1 MLVRRNMLTLACA
14 SACSLAYRSAA
25 AQQPPTAIPSM
36 PGMASGGM
44 TLEQCITDC
53 LGSHRMCL
61 ATGQYCIERGGPHAA
76 AAHLALLLDCAEMC
90 QTTANSMLRHSS
102 QHQALCAACAQI
114 CDACAESCE
123 AFRADEV
130 MARCAKTCRDCAG
143 SCRMMS
149 KQPI

>member
-1 MLVRRNMLTLACA
+1 MLVRRDIMALAA
-14 SACSLAYRSAA
+14 AAAGALGSRSAA
-25 AQQPPTAIPSM
+25 AQSPPSAVPPM
-36 PGMASGGM
+36 PGMAPSGM
-44 TLEQCITDC
+44 MLEQCISDC

-61 ATGQYCIERGGPHAA
+61 ATGQYCIEHGGIHTT
-76 AAHLALLLDCAEMC
+76 AAHLAVLLDCAEMC

-102 QHQALCAACAQI
+102 QHQVLCAACAQT

-123 AFRADEV
+123 TFRGDDA
-130 MARCAKTCRDCAG
+130 MARCAQTCRNCAD